1 MIAQISDALYLQ
13 MYDTNHL
20 HCPCTYHSNF
30 LSSLLYKFGTI
41 SGTKYSSHWFISCI
55 GVIGILEGYKTWQVI
70 TYVTVER
77 ATQCTKCFLFVR
89 FFHEN
94 MINTGFR
101 KLGDTSRQRY
111 IRQIPVWHHCG
122 HVRYYTFISVFYKLN
137 IHVSSQNGVFL
148 SSSLVN
154 VVSNDDTKWDTF
166 PPGCRYIP
174 PKVYEIPFYLNSIKS
189 PSNSHFE
196 QSNVFINIKSFIITP
211 FNRELCV

>member
-1 MIAQISDALYLQ
+1 

-20 HCPCTYHSNF
+20 HCPRTYHSNF

-55 GVIGILEGYKTWQVI
+55 GVIGILEWYKTWQVI
-70 TYVTVER
+70 TYVTVEH

-101 KLGDTSRQRY
+101 KLGDT
-111 IRQIPVWHHCG
+111 IRLIFMSPA
-122 HVRYYTFISVFYKLN
+122 KMAL
-137 IHVSSQNGVFL
+137 FL
-148 SSSLVN
+148 SSSLVK
-154 VVSNDDTKWDTF
+154 VVSNDDTKWDAF
-166 PPGCRYIP
+166 PLGCRYIP
-174 PKVYEIPFYLNSIKS
+174 PKIYEIPFYLNSIKS

-196 QSNVFINIKSFIITP
+196 QSNVFINIKSFIITL